1 MWGQRRQG
9 KRAEGRFR
17 LFSPPNL
24 SGVFVGGNY
33 LYIMARSVW
42 ESSTGTDM
50 AGQKPGYISIA
61 AVKPIDEVFFH
72 DTLLSIY
79 APAAL
84 SSASASACGVSA
96 RGGPPFGGPPAP
108 AFGGGP
114 RGLLLRV
121 ESGRSSALLFS
132 SCSLK

>member
-1 MWGQRRQG
+1 MWGQRRQENG
-9 KRAEGRFR
+9 AEGRFR
-17 LFSPPNL
+17 LFSPPNP
-24 SGVFVGGNY
+24 SGVFVGGIY

-42 ESSTGTDM
+42 ESSTETDM

-84 SSASASACGVSA
+84 SSASACGVSA

-108 AFGGGP
+108 AFGGGA